1 MKEFDK
7 AIAEIYENYENEIII
22 DIRSRMEGK
31 KIVIFGAGEL
41 GHKVFEVLK
50 DRGIGIA
57 YFCDNYLKGKTDE
70 RTGLKIAG
78 MEELT
83 AEGEKAL
90 VLIAVFHEPVYHTVY
105 QSLLASGFSE
115 EQLINTKRL
124 GDISPLAHL
133 TEHLREYRKVYS
145 FLEED
150 FSKQVYLKRMQRG
163 YLLIDISPV
172 VSSSA
177 EEYFDKRAALSQE
190 EVFVDCGGFVGDTSM
205 KFIGRTGGRYK
216 KIIILE
222 PEESKQGEIRKNMGD
237 SRYDLYRYGAWSC
250 NTALKFDGRGDVG
263 SCVSEKGKVEI
274 EARALDEIIY
284 EEKPTFIKMDIE
296 GAEVE
301 ALKGSEKIIK
311 DFKPKLAI
319 CVYHKPEDLFEIPIL
334 IKEMRSDYQIFIRQ
348 YDNSQ
353 YETVCYA
360 V

>member
-50 DRGIGIA
+50 DRRIGIA

-78 MEELT
+78 MEEMT
-83 AEGEKAL
+83 ADKEKAL
-90 VLIAVFHEPVYHTVY
+90 VLIAVFHELVYCTVY
-105 QSLLASGFSE
+105 QSLLENGFSE

-124 GDISPLAHL
+124 GDISPLAHF
-133 TEHLREYRKVYS
+133 EKHLKEYRQVYS
-145 FLEED
+145 LLDED

-163 YLLIDISPV
+163 YLLIDISPII
-172 VSSSA
+172 SSSA
-177 EEYFDKRAALSQE
+177 EEYFDKQVELSQE

-205 KFIGRTGGRYK
+205 EFIRHTDGKYN

-222 PEESKQGEIRKNMGD
+222 PEESKQKEIRKNMGD
-237 SRYDLYRYGAWSC
+237 SRYDLYQYGAWSC
-250 NTALKFDGRGDVG
+250 NAVLKFDDRGDVG
-263 SCVSEKGKVEI
+263 SRVSEKGKVEI

-311 DFKPKLAI
+311 DFRPRLAI

-334 IKEMRSDYQIFIRQ
+334 IKEMRGDYQIFIRQ